1 MYLNGLKRE
10 NVKSFTKRQ
19 LRAVKKESTVYVD
32 TGAKRGRDGGGE
44 WGSPVSPEV
53 LRCNLMNT
61 LLENFIDDAIA

>member
-1 MYLNGLKRE
+1 M
-10 NVKSFTKRQ
+10 
-19 LRAVKKESTVYVD
+19 D

-61 LLENFIDDAIA
+61 LLENFIDDAIAYCLSLCDKIFDQFQLFD

>member
-1 MYLNGLKRE
+1 M
-10 NVKSFTKRQ
+10 
-19 LRAVKKESTVYVD
+19 D

-61 LLENFIDDAIA
+61 LLENFIDDAIAYCLSLCD